1 MNDFGNPIRM
11 VRELKG
17 PALSIF
23 MALALV
29 HQRVSQS
36 WLEIATGYTD
46 KSVSKALAYLEEAG
60 LANHTSAGWQ
70 LTGQAKQL
78 PLASALEMGEQET
91 ENSANEEPREQEDN
105 SDLDNPS
112 RRNSDSTSSRVLKES
127 IKDSISTISSQDR
140 RNSDS
145 GDEQSGKIADRITAV
160 KEALMAEE
168 IGEPALSLLLGSQV
182 LTADWVKAWAEQLKL
197 RYQEKYQTGLLVHV
211 LSSGRQPKKK
221 YRPDRNSEEGRQK
234 YKDWNND

>member
-11 VRELKG
+11 ERELKG

-36 WLEIATGYTD
+36 G
-46 KSVSKALAYLEEAG
+46 
-60 LANHTSAGWQ
+60 
-70 LTGQAKQL
+70 
-78 PLASALEMGEQET
+78 LEMGEQET

-221 YRPDRNSEEGRQK
+221 CRPDQKSEEGK
-234 YKDWNND
+234 KKNKDGKNDKESADPRPARGAAAR

>member
-46 KSVSKALAYLEEAG
+46 KSVSKALAYLEEA
-60 LANHTSAGWQ
+60 
-70 LTGQAKQL
+70 GQAKQL

-221 YRPDRNSEEGRQK
+221 CRPDRNSEEGRQK